1 MGFLEAVAQRRLV
14 LDGGLSTWLGVKG
27 HDLSD
32 ELWSARLLVHDPDAI
47 VAAHGDF
54 IRAGADVITTAS
66 YQATEA
72 GFAKRGIDSQGFRA
86 ILHRSVALA
95 REAIDRAGEARPIY
109 VAASVGPYGAM
120 LADGSEYTGNYGLTV
135 DELVR
140 FHRDRL
146 LMLAEA
152 GPDVLALETVPDIR
166 EAEALLEALEGVGV
180 PAWLSYS
187 IKGDRTCAG
196 QPLADAL
203 AADLVGVNC
212 CAPEDVP
219 GAIATLAKTG
229 RPLVVYPNRGIEPW
243 PEARLIGGCCD
254 TTPADIACISSRLP

>member
-1 MGFLEAVAQRRLV
+1 VGFLEAVAERRMV

-27 HDLSD
+27 HDLAD
-32 ELWSARLLVHDPDAI
+32 PLWSARLLLHDPAAI
-47 VAAHGDF
+47 VEAHLDF
-54 IRAGADVITTAS
+54 IRAGSDVITTAS

-72 GFAKRGIDSQGFRA
+72 GFAKRGIDREGFRDL
-86 ILHRSVALA
+86 LHRSVGLA
-95 REAIDRAGEARPIY
+95 REAIEKADISRPVY

-120 LADGSEYTGNYGLTV
+120 LADGSEYRGNYGLTV
-135 DELVR
+135 KELAR

-152 GPDVLALETVPDIR
+152 GPDALALETVPDVR
-166 EAEALLEALEGVGV
+166 EAEALLEALDGVGI

-187 IKGDRTCAG
+187 IKGTRTCAG
-196 QPLADAL
+196 QPLEEAL

-219 GAIATLAKTG
+219 GAVATLARTG
-229 RPLVVYPNRGIEPW
+229 RPVVAYPNGGLERW
-243 PEARLIGGCCD
+243 PGVRLIGGCCN
-254 TTPADIACISSRLP
+254 TTPADITSIASWLP